1 MRLRPNTGTA
11 QYSREGNGWKMR
23 HFPKPEYLDLG
34 WNLPYGIE
42 PKIKGAMKRIHSK
55 RRQRKSLKEHL
66 KMELF

>member
-1 MRLRPNTGTA
+1 
-11 QYSREGNGWKMR
+11 MR